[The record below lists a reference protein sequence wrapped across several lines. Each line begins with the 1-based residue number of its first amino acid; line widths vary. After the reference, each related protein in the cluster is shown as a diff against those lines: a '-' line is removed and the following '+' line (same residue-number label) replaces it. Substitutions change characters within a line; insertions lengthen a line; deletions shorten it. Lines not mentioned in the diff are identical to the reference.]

1 MAHDDESSVAKYV
14 ETTRGK
20 KRYSASYLE
29 KENVEMQFEASGTK
43 REMHRWQ
50 NEKITEYKKKMV
62 GQDLGSIKVIIEEGY
77 L

>member
-1 MAHDDESSVAKYV
+1 MAHDDESSVAKYG

-50 NEKITEYKKKMV
+50 NEKNYRVQEKNGGARPRLNKSDY
-62 GQDLGSIKVIIEEGY
+62 
-77 L
+77 